1 MFREKPVIAVTP
13 LWDVGRES
21 IWMLPAYVKALEDQ
35 GAIPL
40 ILPLTD
46 DRDILD
52 WALEGCDGLLL
63 TGGQDVDPRHY
74 GEEPHPKLG
83 ELAPVRDGQELYLIP
98 RALEQDLPLF
108 GICRGEQIL
117 NVALGGSLY
126 QDLPSQLPQALSHS
140 MKPPYDRGVHRVSLV
155 PESPLGALLEVEQ
168 LSVNSRHHQGIKA
181 LAPGL
186 EVMAVAEDGLVEAV
200 RVPGKTFAWAVQWH
214 PEHAYE
220 ADGASRALFGAF
232 VAACRG

>member
-1 MFREKPVIAVTP
+1 MFRERPVIAVTP
-13 LWDVGRES
+13 LWDADRES
-21 IWMLPAYVKALEDQ
+21 IWMLPAYVEALEDQ

-40 ILPLTD
+40 ILPLTA
-46 DRDILD
+46 DRDVLD

-63 TGGQDVDPRHY
+63 TGGQDVDPAHY
-74 GEEPHPKLG
+74 GEGPDPKLG
-83 ELAPVRDGQELYLIP
+83 ELAPVRDAQELYLIS
-98 RALEQDLPLF
+98 RALERDLPLF

-140 MKPPYDRGVHRVSLV
+140 MKPPYDRGVHRVSLT
-155 PESPLGALLEVEQ
+155 PGTPLQRLLGAEQ

-186 EVMAVAEDGLVEAV
+186 EVMAVAEDGLIEAV
-200 RVPGKTFAWAVQWH
+200 RVPEKTFAWAVQWH
-214 PEHAYE
+214 PEHAYA
-220 ADGASRALFGAF
+220 ADGASRAIFGAF
-232 VAACRG
+232 VGACRK